1 MVKQT
6 FSHNHTQRNT
16 CPIQWRWPWSRK
28 MPWNIGELQDI
39 NGMTFIKST
48 LLIVSTKRKHVCGK
62 ILMGPVS
69 MSWQSFKMGFLI
81 LVRWHLKT
89 LRCTPD
95 GTKPLLD
102 LNMTCYQ
109 WLCFVFI
116 FNVLLIKDSWQNCHH
131 FQIVLLLLYSP
142 KIHPSSAG
150 PASMCMSVWHT
161 NLVTTVDVLAPKSS
175 RSLAGTVLT
184 TKLVILSS
192 IFHRLWWFLITSWSP
207 YDHSKLPV
215 LKLKHPCSSCPSEAA
230 CHNTVH
236 RIPSSLHYR
245 LSNFLLHRPWWICV
259 YGDSNRG

>member
-69 MSWQSFKMGFLI
+69 MSRQSFKMGFLI

-102 LNMTCYQ
+102 LNMTSYQ

-116 FNVLLIKDSWQNCHH
+116 FNVLLIKIRDR
-131 FQIVLLLLYSP
+131 IA
-142 KIHPSSAG
+142 I
-150 PASMCMSVWHT
+150 
-161 NLVTTVDVLAPKSS
+161 
-175 RSLAGTVLT
+175 
-184 TKLVILSS
+184 I
-192 IFHRLWWFLITSWSP
+192 
-207 YDHSKLPV
+207 SKL
-215 LKLKHPCSSCPSEAA
+215 SCFCYTHQKFTPQVQVQHL
-230 CHNTVH
+230 CVWVCDTQ
-236 RIPSSLHYR
+236 IWSL
-245 LSNFLLHRPWWICV
+245 L
-259 YGDSNRG
+259 